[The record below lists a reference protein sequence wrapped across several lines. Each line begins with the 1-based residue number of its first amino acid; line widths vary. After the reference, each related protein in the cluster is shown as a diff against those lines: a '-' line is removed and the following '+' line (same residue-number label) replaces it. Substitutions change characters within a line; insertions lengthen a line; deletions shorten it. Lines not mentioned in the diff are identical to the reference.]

1 MDIVKY
7 KCNECGATRE
17 LHKST
22 TVLIEDKWVVKE
34 AECTCREGKYMS
46 EILTK
51 EHEGFPTI
59 KRNDTGQKL

>member
-1 MDIVKY
+1 MKY
-7 KCNECGATRE
+7 KCNGCGAKRE

-22 TVLIEDKWVVKE
+22 TVLIEGKWVVKE
-34 AECTCREGKYMS
+34 AECVCEEGKYMD

-59 KRNDTGQKL
+59 KRNDSAQKL